1 MAGTAASGGNTSG
14 AGAGAAAAGGGGSGT
29 GGASGTS
36 GSGGTAGGAAIPT
49 TETVYVSGY
58 GANITV
64 FNFDVKT
71 GTLTKRSSVNGGNSP
86 SYMAFAP
93 SLKFAYAVN
102 EEDGADSKVVAFS
115 IEPQT
120 GKLTELNSVVTGG
133 NGAPHLAVHPSGK
146 WVVVPHY
153 SSGQVSVV
161 PIDDNGRVGTAGT
174 PDKGPNGGCMNAHQ
188 AVFDRGGEHLLVPCL
203 GSNYVIQYKFTN
215 GVLSYNDPATVTVM
229 GGPRHLAFD
238 PEQQH
243 VFVLS
248 ELESLITS
256 FQYDAA
262 TGKLSDPQTINSY
275 EQTKGAS
282 AHIVVHASGKWL
294 YASNRNENSIGLF
307 TIDANS
313 RPHPVSFV
321 KDMIATPRDF
331 SIDPSGQW
339 LISANQAGA
348 QNLLVF
354 GIDPVD
360 GHLTRMSVVDVGG
373 QPTFTQG
380 LVLP

>member
-1 MAGTAASGGNTSG
+1 MAGAAASGGNT
-14 AGAGAAAAGGGGSGT
+14 AGTSGAAAVSGGGSGA
-29 GGASGTS
+29 GGVSGNG
-36 GSGGTAGGAAIPT
+36 GSGGTAGGTAIPT

-58 GANITV
+58 GSNITV
-64 FNFDVKT
+64 FNFDMKT

-93 SLKFAYAVN
+93 SLKFAYAIN
-102 EEDGADSKVVAFS
+102 EADGANSKVVAFS

-120 GKLTELNSVVTGG
+120 GKLTQLNSVVTGG
-133 NGAPHLAVHPSGK
+133 DGAPHLAVHPSGK
-146 WVVVPHY
+146 WIVVPHY
-153 SSGQVSVV
+153 NSGEVSVV
-161 PIDDNGRVGTAGT
+161 PIDDNGRVGTAST

-188 AVFDRGGEHLLVPCL
+188 AVFDRSGEHLLVPCL
-203 GSNYVIQYKFTN
+203 GSQYVIQYKFTN
-215 GVLSYNDPATVTVM
+215 GVLSYNDPATVAVA

-238 PEQQH
+238 PEQKH
-243 VFVLS
+243 AFVLS
-248 ELESLITS
+248 ELDSLITS
-256 FQYDAA
+256 FKYDAA
-262 TGKLSDPQTINSY
+262 TGKLTDPQSINSY

-313 RPHPVSFV
+313 RPQPVSFI

-339 LISANQAGA
+339 LIAANQADP
-348 QNLLVF
+348 QNVLVF
-354 GIDPVD
+354 AIDPVD
-360 GHLTRMSVVDVGG
+360 GRLTRMSVVAVGG
-373 QPTFTQG
+373 EPTFTQG